1 MAIEDIIKKI
11 ESETVTK
18 INKLLSSAKEEEGN
32 ILTRAGNE
40 AEKIKEKTIATGKEE
55 YAHKKNRQISAATLE
70 AQKKLLAEKQ
80 KIIAEVYEEVLKRL
94 GTLAKDKYRELLRI
108 LILKL
113 AGGLKEEE
121 IIIADNEKTKIDDNF
136 LKDLN
141 RELQKAGKKPLTLS
155 FTNRN
160 IPGGFILRSQQVE
173 INVSFPLLI
182 RSLREKTEF
191 PVIETLFSNGK

>member
-11 ESETVTK
+11 ESETETK
-18 INKLLSSAKEEEGN
+18 INKFLSSAKEEEKN
-32 ILTRAGNE
+32 ILTQAGNE

-55 YAHKKNRQISAATLE
+55 YAHKKNRQISAVTLE

-80 KIIAEVYEEVLKRL
+80 KIVAEVYAEVLKRL

-113 AGGLKEEE
+113 AGGGEE
-121 IIIADNEKTKIDDNF
+121 IIIADNEKTKIDNNF

-141 RELQKAGKKPLTLS
+141 RELRKAGKKPLTLS

-160 IPGGFILRSQQVE
+160 IPGGFILRSQEVE

-191 PVIETLFSNGK
+191 PVIGILFSNGSP

>member
-11 ESETVTK
+11 ESETETK
-18 INKLLSSAKEEEGN
+18 INKFLSLAKEEEGN

-80 KIIAEVYEEVLKRL
+80 KIVAEVYEEVLKRL

-113 AGGLKEEE
+113 AGGGEE

-191 PVIETLFSNGK
+191 PVIGILFSNGSP

>member
-11 ESETVTK
+11 ESETETK
-18 INKLLSSAKEEEGN
+18 INKFLSSAKEEEGN
-32 ILTRAGNE
+32 ILTRAVNE
-40 AEKIKEKTIATGKEE
+40 AEKINQKTIATGKEE
-55 YAHKKNRQISAATLE
+55 YAHKKNRQISAVTLE

-80 KIIAEVYEEVLKRL
+80 KIVAEVYAEVLKRL

-113 AGGLKEEE
+113 AGGGEE
-121 IIIADNEKTKIDDNF
+121 IIIADNEKTKIDNNF

-191 PVIETLFSNGK
+191 PVIGILFSNGSP

>member
-11 ESETVTK
+11 ESETETK
-18 INKLLSSAKEEEGN
+18 INKFLSSAREEEGN
-32 ILTRAGNE
+32 ILTQAGNE
-40 AEKIKEKTIATGKEE
+40 AEKIKEKTITAGKEE
-55 YAHKKNRQISAATLE
+55 IANRKNRQISAVTLE

-80 KIIAEVYEEVLKRL
+80 KIIAEVYEEVLKKL

-113 AGGLKEEE
+113 AGGGEE
-121 IIIADNEKTKIDDNF
+121 IIIADNEKTKIDNNF

-191 PVIETLFSNGK
+191 PVIGILFSNGSP